1 MSCSAVLLAVP
12 LERALRRKAMQETR
26 EQDLGKEAPVTLQ
39 GRRGSAGGACFLFR
53 TKLQKCLS
61 GDLSGRPPAMPV
73 IGPHRTT
80 GIAAFLGAPGSP
92 PLVYSG
98 CPSLLRQKH
107 LAPLASF
114 MFLTWFYF

>member
-1 MSCSAVLLAVP
+1 MSSSAVLLAVP

-39 GRRGSAGGACFLFR
+39 GRRGSLFLVSDKAPEVSVR
-53 TKLQKCLS
+53 RHVC
-61 GDLSGRPPAMPV
+61 GHPPV

-98 CPSLLRQKH
+98 CPSLQRQKH
-107 LAPLASF
+107 LVPLASF